1 MNCIIFYLIHLIYK
15 NDKQVTLMPLSDQQK
30 DKLEAAFHA
39 AVNQKDMNS
48 MTNESQFEAGAEKVF
63 SELYDEVFSQNSENY
78 DGIIFNQYKISK
90 QIGSGGMG
98 SVYLANRIDGQYD
111 KTVAIKVLTKGFN
124 NQNIKDRFLREKQ
137 ILAQLRHPNIVP
149 LLDAGTTDDG
159 IPWFVLE
166 FIDGKNISEFCQSKK
181 LDIKSIAKLLIKI
194 CDSIQFAHSQGI
206 IHRDLKPANILIE
219 NADGDYNP
227 VILDFG
233 IAHQEGSGDLTNQ
246 GNLIGTPGYMSPEQ
260 IKGIETIDPR
270 SDVFSLGV
278 VMYQL
283 FTHNKPF
290 KGDSG
295 IEIHQST
302 INSTPEKLNKLIP
315 SFPKDLQ
322 IIVETCLKKKRSNRY
337 QSALNLKQ
345 DIENWLNGYPINA
358 KKEPVLKSFWRL
370 IKRNK
375 VIAMITSFSLIAA
388 LLLTVKYTYDI
399 KQEQQIALQANAESD
414 DLFSFLIKDLHAE
427 LTDIGRIDILQSV
440 AEKNLQHLN
449 KYNFKLSTPEKLKYA
464 SAYRNVASVL
474 EMQQDTA
481 PSISAF
487 SKARDILLTLDSN
500 QSFLQQKSSLLALTY
515 TDLAGLH
522 AKLGL
527 LDLANAE
534 HGKALTHAK
543 TLVDLNT
550 ENANEILWAVIHP
563 LSWNLMEQSKYE
575 QAKIYLDQAIKL
587 SLDSYNKNNENI
599 QWLTKRFKS
608 QIAMGW
614 YYIDLRQI
622 DSSINFYKQA
632 METANKLLSTSQN
645 SVPFLNN
652 LQKTNNQIAYA
663 YVLKKDY
670 PNAIKH
676 AQQAIEYGQILHIR
690 APDNLVYYRALSY
703 SYTMLGNAY
712 NEEKNYKLAEVNFKS
727 SLDITEI
734 IANSSPE
741 NSLLQNDLAVDMLNF
756 ADLLG
761 KKGEKKR
768 EKKYWELSEK
778 LLEQIATQQDASI
791 YYVDTYVYV
800 LLIQGKFDLAQPYLL
815 RMKNTEGWPNESYQK
830 YINEYG
836 LYQLES
842 DGG

>member
-1 MNCIIFYLIHLIYK
+1 MPLT
-15 NDKQVTLMPLSDQQK
+15 DKQK
-30 DKLEAAFHA
+30 RKLEAAFHE
-39 AVNQKDMNS
+39 AVNQKEMDSLMNK
-48 MTNESQFEAGAEKVF
+48 SQFDAGAEEVF
-63 SELYDEVFSQNSENY
+63 SGLFEEVFSQDSENY
-78 DGIIFNQYKISK
+78 DGVIFNQYKISK

-98 SVYLANRIDGQYD
+98 NVYLANRIDGQYD

-166 FIDGKNISEFCQSKK
+166 FIDGETISEFCQSKN
-181 LDIKSIAKLLIKI
+181 LDIKSIANLLIKI

-206 IHRDLKPANILIE
+206 IHRDLKPANILVE
-219 NADGDYNP
+219 KTDSDYNP

-233 IAHQEGSGDLTNQ
+233 IAHQEGSDDLTNQ

-278 VMYQL
+278 IMYQL
-283 FTHNKPF
+283 FSKGKPF
-290 KGDSG
+290 KGESS

-302 INSTPEKLNKLIP
+302 INKAPEKLNKLIP

-345 DIENWLNGYPINA
+345 DLENWLNGYAINA
-358 KKEPVLKSFWRL
+358 KKEPAIMTFWRL

-375 VIAMITSFSLIAA
+375 VIAVISSLSLIAV
-388 LLLTVKYTYDI
+388 LLFAVKYTYDI

-449 KYNFKLSTPEKLKYA
+449 KYNFELTPPEKLKYA
-464 SAYRNVASVL
+464 AAYRNIASVL

-481 PSISAF
+481 PSISAY
-487 SKARDILLTLDSN
+487 SKARDILLTLDS
-500 QSFLQQKSSLLALTY
+500 QLSFSQQKSSLLALTY

-534 HGKALTHAK
+534 HEKALAHVK
-543 TLVDLNT
+543 TLVDLKT
-550 ENANEILWAVIHP
+550 KNANEILWAVIHP

-587 SLDSYNKNNENI
+587 ASESYEKNNENT
-599 QWLTKRFKS
+599 QWLTKKFKS
-608 QIAMGW
+608 QVAMGW
-614 YYIDLRQI
+614 YYIDLREI
-622 DSSINFYKQA
+622 DSSIGFYEQA
-632 METANKLLSTSQN
+632 KKTADKLLLTSKN

-663 YVLKKDY
+663 YVLNKDY
-670 PNAIKH
+670 PNAMKH
-676 AQQAIEYGQILHIR
+676 AQQAIEHGQLLHIR

-703 SYTMLGNAY
+703 SYTMLGNVH
-712 NEEKNYKLAEVNFKS
+712 NEKKNYILAELNFKS
-727 SLDITEI
+727 SLDITEK

-741 NSLLQNDLAVDMLNF
+741 NASLQNDLAVDMLNF

-761 KKGEKKR
+761 KKGEKQR
-768 EKKYWELSEK
+768 EKQYWQLSENI
-778 LLEQIATQQDASI
+778 LEQIATQKDASI
-791 YYVDTYVYV
+791 YYVDTYAYV
-800 LLIQGKFDLAQPYLL
+800 LLIQGKFDLAKPYML
-815 RMKNTEGWPNESYQK
+815 RMKNTAGWPNESYQK
-830 YINEYG
+830 YINEFG
-836 LYQLES
+836 LTQLES
-842 DGG
+842 DDG